1 MTTAAEREFR
11 LAELLGASLH
21 PKAIRALA
29 RAGDALYMY
38 WNTELFQIGLR
49 EIGIIGGKASWWSY
63 ELFQIGLQ
71 ETGVAK

>member
-1 MTTAAEREFR
+1 MTTTIERELR

-49 EIGIIGGKASWWSY
+49 EIGIVGGKADWWNF
-63 ELFQIGLQ
+63 ELFQIGLR
-71 ETGVAK
+71 EAGVEK